1 MSGRNEKKA
10 AKLRAKAEAAQIESD
25 RLLQK
30 AVDELKDER
39 DKRLRRETGQ
49 PLSYKHAE
57 EERAEKERKERK
69 SKTALGRFKSM
80 FTRKSRSPSPP
91 PPPAYDELPPTYEG
105 RRNPSR
111 GGKRSKKRSSKKRS
125 SKRSSKKQSSKRSSK
140 KRKSIKRRK

>member
-1 MSGRNEKKA
+1 MSSRNEKKA

-39 DKRLRRETGQ
+39 EKRLRRETGL

-69 SKTALGRFKSM
+69 SKTALGRIKSM
-80 FTRKSRSPSPP
+80 FTKKSRSPSPP

-105 RRNPSR
+105 RRNSSR
-111 GGKRSKKRSSKKRS
+111 GGKRKSNKRS
-125 SKRSSKKQSSKRSSK
+125 SKRSSSK